1 MKMTHIVVLLAV
13 LAALPGCQKF
23 GTQQAPEAPVR
34 LVRPPVGRYQIVFSP
49 NVRADTFL
57 LDTQKGRV
65 WQMTKFSDLPG
76 EPTAWNEMDVIDST
90 GEVGIKFSEFLQQNA
105 PARTPERKGKKQ

>member
-1 MKMTHIVVLLAV
+1 MNITGIVVLSAI
-13 LAALPGCQKF
+13 LAALPGCEKF
-23 GTQQAPEAPVR
+23 GAQQSPEIPARAVR
-34 LVRPPVGRYQIVFSP
+34 APVGRYQIVFSP

-76 EPTAWNEMDVIDST
+76 EPTAWNEMDVIDSS
-90 GEVGIKFSEFLQQNA
+90 GEVGIKFGDFLQQNSPPRA
-105 PARTPERKGKKQ
+105 PEAKGKKK